1 MVSFRTTALLLLL
14 RGTGFAYFFLHC
26 SRSPDEKKF
35 LFFGEEIVLFSLLFS
50 ALLQIFCNFCKF
62 FVNFFLVADFG
73 KEKFLLS
80 KGGFVLCFL
89 HNICEHFCGGGAAAF
104 VVLQRGS
111 WHTQG
116 FFWKVCWLSH
126 RLLLCFSRFLSLFL
140 FLKWILPLGVFFSC
154 FLFYGDRS
162 SCLHARVSRHEGLG
176 KLGRE
181 TLSQS
186 FLL

>member
-1 MVSFRTTALLLLL
+1 MFC
-14 RGTGFAYFFLHC
+14 FL
-26 SRSPDEKKF
+26 SS
-35 LFFGEEIVLFSLLFS
+35 S
-50 ALLQIFCNFCKF
+50 ALIQIFCNFCKIF
-62 FVNFFLVADFG
+62 FSFFWLQIFG